1 MDRDKNYARKAI
13 ARNYISWGV
22 NRETAYFIA
31 DELIQK
37 HEIESLVSAK
47 YTLKIGEYVNPWGA
61 AFSSLISAALGGLF
75 PLLAMLLLPGHLKF
89 AGTIVATTFAVALTG
104 SLAAKLGEFHL
115 RPAIIRNIVIGLITV
130 AIHYYIGKLF

>member
-1 MDRDKNYARKAI
+1 
-13 ARNYISWGV
+13 
-22 NRETAYFIA
+22 
-31 DELIQK
+31 
-37 HEIESLVSAK
+37 
-47 YTLKIGEYVNPWGA
+47 VNPWGA